1 MIRVAKTLAVHL
13 IFIFFFAFMY
23 YNFSIFFDNKK
34 PNKFK
39 EYNSG
44 TRMET
49 LVDFFLFST
58 TIQAGVGISD
68 ISPVSVYGKM
78 LVTIHHI
85 IMITIN
91 VLTIHIFT
99 R

>member
-13 IFIFFFAFMY
+13 LFIIFFAIMY
-23 YNFSIFFDNKK
+23 YNFSIFFDNKT

-44 TRMET
+44 TKMET

-68 ISPVSVYGKM
+68 ISPISVYGKI
-78 LVTIHHI
+78 LVTIHHLV
-85 IMITIN
+85 MISIT